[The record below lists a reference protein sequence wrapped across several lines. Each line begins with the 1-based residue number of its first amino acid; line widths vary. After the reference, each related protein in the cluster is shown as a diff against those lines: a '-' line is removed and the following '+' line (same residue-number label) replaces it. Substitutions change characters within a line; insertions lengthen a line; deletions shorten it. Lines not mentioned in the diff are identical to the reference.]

1 MHAILYVLQS
11 DAWNILYGVRR
22 VFLAQ
27 VFSRGER
34 RRGGT

>member
-27 VFSRGER
+27 VFSRGGR
-34 RRGGT
+34 RRGET